1 MIIAT
6 ILVICAIYSCC
17 AATTEG
23 LGVSNK
29 TSSDRNWKSGSGG
42 IYHGGGPIAGGDGGG
57 IYHGGPPGGK
67 IKVINDEN
75 LEDNSRVVTTENES
89 RNVSPKINITN
100 SKPGAVFFPGATYY
114 VFSNVVKEKV
124 SDTYK
129 YPEAYDL
136 PLESLEEKFERRE
149 REQEER
155 RGRWYRDRYRR
166 RRRYNRHYRRRRGC
180 GWRCRERRMPW
191 HRRYMGGDTDSHGC
205 STDAGET
212 WCESLGKCIQNFKPG
227 DCPVGPG
234 SGGGGIY
241 HGGGTIAGGGGAGI
255 YHGGGTIAGGGGAGI
270 YHGGGTIAG
279 GGGGGIYHGPTLG
292 GGGAGEYQGPPGSG
306 GGGIYHGGGPIAGGG
321 GGGIYQGP
329 TLGGG
334 GDGIYHGGLL
344 GSQGAGIYHG
354 PTRSSASGGI
364 Y

>member
-1 MIIAT
+1 MKRSTLLIIAIIMII
-6 ILVICAIYSCC
+6 CAVYSCC
-17 AATTEG
+17 GAITEG
-23 LGVSNK
+23 LDAIKMNHNIRKNK
-29 TSSDRNWKSGSGG
+29 S
-42 IYHGGGPIAGGDGGG
+42 
-57 IYHGGPPGGK
+57 
-67 IKVINDEN
+67 KVINDEN
-75 LEDNSRVVTTENES
+75 WEDNSRVVTTESES
-89 RNVSPKINITN
+89 RNVSPKINIAN

-129 YPEAYDL
+129 YPDAYDL
-136 PLESLEEKFERRE
+136 PLDGLEDKFERRE
-149 REQEER
+149 RELEER
-155 RGRWYRDRYRR
+155 RHRWHRNRYRR
-166 RRRYNRHYRRRRGC
+166 RRRYNRHYRRGRGC

-191 HRRYMGGDTDSHGC
+191 HRRHMGGDTDSHGC

-234 SGGGGIY
+234 SGGG
-241 HGGGTIAGGGGAGI
+241 
-255 YHGGGTIAGGGGAGI
+255 GI

-321 GGGIYQGP
+321 GGGIYHGP

-334 GDGIYHGGLL
+334 GGGIYHGGLL

-354 PTRSSASGGI
+354 ATRSSAGGGI